1 MFVVN
6 NVTTNDF
13 GQVSCAITDGVGTI
27 FTTNATLYPLIR
39 PGLVSQPPN
48 IVVAPG
54 TLVGLSCVV
63 TGFPPPFS
71 YEWRLGSLPLVIN
84 TTDATVNN
92 FTFIATNQP
101 FITNQYRVVV
111 RNLANPQPGAP
122 SGFILVATHPD
133 TDGDGIL
140 DSVEDATP
148 GFSKTNPA
156 DATADF
162 DGDGMKNGDELTA
175 GTNPNDPASY
185 LKVEQT
191 ATPGVFN
198 VQFLAI
204 AGRPYSVEYTDVLGS
219 GVWLKL
225 TDVGARTTD
234 GLESVP
240 DPTGRPG
247 RYYRI
252 ATPGSRP

>member
-1 MFVVN
+1 M
-6 NVTTNDF
+6 
-13 GQVSCAITDGVGTI
+13 
-27 FTTNATLYPLIR
+27 L
-39 PGLVSQPPN
+39 
-48 IVVAPG
+48 VAPG
-54 TLVGLSCVV
+54 TLVGLSCIV
-63 TGFPPPFS
+63 TGFPPPFT
-71 YEWRLGSLPLVIN
+71 YEWRLGSSPLITN
-84 TTDATVNN
+84 TSDGTVNN
-92 FTFIATNQP
+92 FTFVATNQP

-111 RNLANPQPGAP
+111 RNLANLQPGAP
-122 SGFILVATHPD
+122 SGFILVATQPD

-162 DGDGMKNGDELTA
+162 DGNGMDNGDELTA
-175 GTNPNDPASY
+175 GTNPNDPTSY

-225 TDVGARTTD
+225 ADVGARTTD
-234 GLESVP
+234 GLESIP
-240 DPTGRPG
+240 DPTGRPR

-252 ATPGSRP
+252 VTPGSRP